1 MAISKELNLGRAGEY
16 LAMFDIL
23 QKGYQCF
30 DSGQGATYDLQD
42 VAELIYADGMASIN
56 RVNQE
61 KQIELNYRFVQEA
74 ESSKDLLE
82 AYRIEI
88 DEIISSYKL

>member
-1 MAISKELNLGRAGEY
+1 MTCKNLQISN
-16 LAMFDIL
+16 
-23 QKGYQCF
+23 Q
-30 DSGQGATYDLQD
+30 QGATYDLQD
-42 VAELIYADGMASIN
+42 IADLVYAEGMPSIT

-61 KQIELNYRFVQEA
+61 KQIELNYRFVSEA

-88 DEIISSYKL
+88 DEIVSAYKLPAGVAVEVDS